1 MPRSCLRKHRVV
13 CASQAVSLPL
23 EYPTLTFPHPVG
35 RHEVLTHVS
44 RSALSHYPSPFCS
57 HIAFRMAP
65 GDMGS
70 LVIRTPMAWEMA
82 LARAA
87 RGG

>member
-1 MPRSCLRKHRVV
+1 MEYTT
-13 CASQAVSLPL
+13 LP
-23 EYPTLTFPHPVG
+23 FPHTVG
-35 RHEVLTHVS
+35 RQDVLTHGS
-44 RSALSHYPSPFCS
+44 RSALSDYTFPFCS
-57 HIAFRMAP
+57 HIAFRMVP

-87 RGG
+87 RGGMMASA

>member
-1 MPRSCLRKHRVV
+1 MEST
-13 CASQAVSLPL
+13 
-23 EYPTLTFPHPVG
+23 TLTFPHTVG
-35 RHEVLTHVS
+35 RHDVLTQVS
-44 RSALSHYPSPFCS
+44 RSALSNYPSPFCS
-57 HIAFRMAP
+57 HIAFRMAL

-70 LVIRTPMAWEMA
+70 LVIRTPMAWEIA